1 MATPRAIQ
9 RRIKSVRNISQ
20 VTRAMEMVA
29 ASKMRRAQA
38 ATLASRAYAEKA
50 WQVLTYVAS
59 QPGTSKLMHPLLE
72 ERAQVNHIA
81 LVLITSDRGLCG
93 AYNVNIIRKA
103 VEFIRQQNKP
113 VKLITIGRRGRDYAA
128 RFGLN
133 IIAEFTGMSERPSIL
148 QIGPVSKIAID
159 EFTSARVD
167 QVYIAYTDFVNV
179 LVQRATIRPLL
190 PIRPSKEPVT
200 GVEAVYLYEP
210 DPETILSA
218 VLPRFTELQLYQ
230 ALLESVASEES
241 ARMVAMR
248 SATEN
253 AHDLILD
260 LTLAMNKARQAS
272 ITKEMLDIAGGAE
285 AQRQAQAARG
295 QWVG

>member
-1 MATPRAIQ
+1 MPTPRAIQ

-29 ASKMRRAQA
+29 AAKMRRAQA

-59 QPGTSKLMHPLLE
+59 QPGTGRLMHPLLE
-72 ERAQVNHIA
+72 VRPHITSTV

-103 VEFIRQQNKP
+103 LDYVHKLEKP
-113 VKLITIGRRGRDYAA
+113 VRLITIGRRGRDLAA
-128 RFGLN
+128 RYGLN
-133 IIAEFTGMSERPSIL
+133 IIAEFTGMSERPSVAD
-148 QIGPVSKIAID
+148 IGPVSKIAIE
-159 EFTSARVD
+159 EFVSGRAD
-167 QVYIAYTDFVNV
+167 QVHIAYTEFVNV
-179 LVQRATIRPLL
+179 LVQRPMIRELL
-190 PIRPSKEPVT
+190 PIRPALQKRT
-200 GVEAVYLYEP
+200 GAEAVYLYEP
-210 DPETILSA
+210 NPEAILSS

-230 ALLESVASEES
+230 SLLESVASEYS

-248 SATEN
+248 NATDN

-285 AQRQAQAARG
+285 AQRQAQSASG
-295 QWVG
+295 QAVG